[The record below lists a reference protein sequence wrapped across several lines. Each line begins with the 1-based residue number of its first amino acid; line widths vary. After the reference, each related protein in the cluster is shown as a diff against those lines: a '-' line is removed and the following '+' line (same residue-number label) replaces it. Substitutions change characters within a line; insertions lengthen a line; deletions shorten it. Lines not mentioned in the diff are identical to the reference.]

1 MNNPDAGDLCPK
13 CGKPMVP
20 ACTVL
25 GCKAR
30 VEVYSRV
37 VGYLR
42 PISTWNPGKQQEF
55 VDRKEY
61 ILKHGDHADERAS
74 DTI

>member
-1 MNNPDAGDLCPK
+1 MSDNCHR
-13 CGKPMVP
+13 CGKELIDVCPECHQP
-20 ACTVL
+20 
-25 GCKAR
+25 

-55 VDRKEY
+55 KDRVDY
-61 ILKHGDHADERAS
+61 TLDEKPKYE
-74 DTI
+74 